1 MASVEGGLTM
11 GVQEEDAQVEPVLPE
26 PFPEPF
32 PEPLVVYK
40 EGGVQRGA
48 GFRERTKGRMMANV
62 LSERGKG

>member
-11 GVQEEDAQVEPVLPE
+11 GVQEEDAQVEPVL
-26 PFPEPF
+26 PEPF